1 MCRALR
7 IIIFI
12 VICCRL
18 HTVVAQ
24 QGIPLEFTDDQSIKT
39 YFLTKDKAL
48 INRTD
53 TLYLLNK
60 PSFEQYHRAHRLLF
74 AATESYEGL
83 ILNLESRDS
92 LLNLLYNERRVAYDS
107 LISLNKSFYDKTGV
121 FIKNNADTLHQ
132 ISFNLGTVKSQLD
145 RADGKL
151 DEAVTYIKK
160 AKWEKYRY
168 LLIGLLA
175 GGITGYILK

>member
-1 MCRALR
+1 MNRSSPFF
-7 IIIFI
+7 IFSM
-12 VICCRL
+12 ICFGQINL
-18 HTVVAQ
+18 MSQ
-24 QGIPLEFTDDQSIKT
+24 QGIPLEFKDDQSIKT
-39 YFLTKDKAL
+39 YFLTKDKLL

-92 LLNLLYNERRVAYDS
+92 LLNLLYNERKVSYDS

-121 FIKNNADTLHQ
+121 FIKNNADTLSQ
-132 ISFNLGTVKSQLD
+132 ISVNLGSVKVQLD
-145 RADGKL
+145 RAEGKL
-151 DEAVTYIKK
+151 DEAVTHIRK

-168 LLIGLLA
+168 LLFGLLA

>member
-1 MCRALR
+1 MNNSLR
-7 IIIFI
+7 IFTILMFWLGIYS
-12 VICCRL
+12 L
-18 HTVVAQ
+18 NAQ

-92 LLNLLYNERRVAYDS
+92 LLNLLYNERRIAYDS
-107 LISLNKSFYDKTGV
+107 LISLNKSFYEKTGV
-121 FIKNNADTLHQ
+121 FIKNNADTLNQ
-132 ISFNLGTVKSQLD
+132 ISFNLATVKTQLD
-145 RADGKL
+145 KADGKL